1 MKLLGLLAAAAL
13 TLGLLAAQ
21 SNQNTEIEK
30 VPARYTRADSG
41 AEMFKNY
48 CAPCHGLAGKGD
60 GPAAPALKAVPSNL
74 TILKQNNDGKFPAM
88 KVSQTLRGNNDVLS
102 HGTSDM
108 PLWGPIFHGF
118 DAGDHQMVELRIH
131 NLTQY
136 VESIQN

>member
-1 MKLLGLLAAAAL
+1 MKLLGLLAVAM

-21 SNQNTEIEK
+21 SNQNTEIKK
-30 VPARYTRADSG
+30 VPARYTSADSG
-41 AEMFKNY
+41 AQMFKNY

-60 GPAAPALKAVPSNL
+60 GPAGPALKVVPTDL

-88 KVSQTLRGNNDVLS
+88 KVSQTLRGNNNVLS

-108 PLWGPIFHGF
+108 PLWGPIFHAF
-118 DAGDHQMVELRIH
+118 DAGDHEMVELRIH

-136 VESIQN
+136 LASIQN